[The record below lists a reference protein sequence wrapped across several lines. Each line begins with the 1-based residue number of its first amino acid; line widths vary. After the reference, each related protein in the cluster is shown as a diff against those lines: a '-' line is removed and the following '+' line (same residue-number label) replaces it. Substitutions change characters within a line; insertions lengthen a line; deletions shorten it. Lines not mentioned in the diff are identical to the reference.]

1 MSARPTPPPEPDR
14 PERLPLSQR
23 RLHTPQ
29 MYKRVFESGRVLRG
43 APLSLRY
50 ARVGPD
56 RARIGFII
64 RKKVGDAPL
73 RNSIRRTLRQC
84 FQEALPGLPEDTW
97 MIFDV
102 PVKAGSLRRAELRAQ
117 AAGLLAALRS
127 DGPADPAGPPGAA
140 R

>member
-1 MSARPTPPPEPDR
+1 MSARPTPSPEPDR
-14 PERLPLSQR
+14 PERLPLNQR

-56 RARIGFII
+56 RARVGFII

-84 FQEALPGLPEDTW
+84 FAEALPGLPEDTW

-102 PVKAGSLRRAELRAQ
+102 PEKAASLRRAELRSQ
-117 AAGLLAALRS
+117 AAGLLASLRAKCAAE
-127 DGPADPAGPPGAA
+127 PTGAE